1 MSDIEITLKCSSPN
15 VVRWLVTLHEL
26 FELGIGIRRPV
37 FSSDSAVILHSAIQG
52 MQKHISWYLNSDL
65 CQLSD
70 GHRSLLSNAIGA
82 ELFKYPADPA
92 FRGKKI
98 SKMTD
103 EEWDEMKRYF
113 KGEG

>member
-1 MSDIEITLKCSSPN
+1 MIKIELECTYPSAA
-15 VVRWLVTLHEL
+15 RWVVTLHEL
-26 FELGIGIRRPV
+26 FELGVGIGRPV
-37 FSSDSAVILHSAIQG
+37 FSSDSAVILHSAILG

-82 ELFKYPADPA
+82 ELFKYAADPV

-103 EEWDEMKRYF
+103 EEWDEMKHYF
-113 KGEG
+113 RGD